1 MADYSSA
8 EDLAAMA
15 GEGGESHGSAGEA
28 LRQARLAVELTIE
41 DVAVETRIPTRV
53 LRAIEAGDFTD
64 PLSRPG
70 AIAYASVYAQRF
82 GHDPLIVA
90 REVRAALQGTA
101 KTPDLPEAHPTKAR
115 DHFVIIMV
123 AMAVV
128 VSLTLAATLWGLWQR
143 LHP

>member
-1 MADYSSA
+1 MAR
-8 EDLAAMA
+8 EDDNS
-15 GEGGESHGSAGEA
+15 EGSAREA

-82 GHDPLIVA
+82 GLDPLIVA
-90 REVRAALQGTA
+90 RDVRAALQRVA
-101 KTPDLPEAHPTKAR
+101 KSSDLPDADVAKAP
-115 DHFVIIMV
+115 DHFVAVMV

-128 VSLTLAATLWGLWQR
+128 VSLTLAATLWGIWQQ